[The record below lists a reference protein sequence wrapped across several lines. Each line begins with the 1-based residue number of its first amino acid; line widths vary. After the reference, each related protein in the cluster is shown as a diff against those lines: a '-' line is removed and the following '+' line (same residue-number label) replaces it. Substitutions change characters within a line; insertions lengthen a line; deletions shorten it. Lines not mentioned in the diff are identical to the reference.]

1 MNELQAI
8 PTRIQVSSFHMNS
21 MLMSWIQVLLGCDVV
36 KLPNYDGSFK
46 VLMGYNKT
54 PTILLNGKEE
64 VVSIDIRVN
73 LEVDQTWPNLTAE
86 CSTKI
91 GEYLELSVSHM
102 KEVDVV

>member
-1 MNELQAI
+1 
-8 PTRIQVSSFHMNS
+8 
-21 MLMSWIQVLLGCDVV
+21 MSWIQVLLGCDVV

-54 PTILLNGKEE
+54 HTFLLNGKEE
-64 VVSIDIRVN
+64 VVSMDIRKN
-73 LEVDQTWPNLTAE
+73 LEVDKTSPNLTAE

-91 GEYLELSVSHM
+91 GEYLELSVSQM